1 MKLVKHVTTA
11 SRARDKQRRFR
22 FFFTSYVARY
32 VTSPSE
38 RDTRDTFKGIFSFIR
53 LFKPPQYIY
62 IYTYTDTHT
71 QTYLISHLI
80 PKLAI
85 PNLDVGE
92 SKKEWKEKIRDFS
105 VSIYANAHRLTD
117 RSPPPK
123 KRDDPTKKLYLTC
136 NYVKDIEF
144 LLGVQWNP
152 NGRFVAPSWFAI
164 CGRFLMWSIYDKRR
178 RKKI

>member
-53 LFKPPQYIY
+53 LFKPRPPIYIY
-62 IYTYTDTHT
+62 IYTRIQTHT
-71 QTYLISHLI
+71 QTHLISHLI

-117 RSPPPK
+117 RSPPK
-123 KRDDPTKKLYLTC
+123 KRDDPTKNFTLQLRERYRISVGC
-136 NYVKDIEF
+136 AME
-144 LLGVQWNP
+144 
-152 NGRFVAPSWFAI
+152 S
-164 CGRFLMWSIYDKRR
+164 
-178 RKKI
+178 

>member
-92 SKKEWKEKIRDFS
+92 SKKEWKENNTRFFRFHIRERAS
-105 VSIYANAHRLTD
+105 ANWSI
-117 RSPPPK
+117 PPPK
-123 KRDDPTKKLYLTC
+123 KTWRSNKKTLAY

>member
-62 IYTYTDTHT
+62 IYIHVHRHTYTNIFDLTPDPKVGH
-71 QTYLISHLI
+71 
-80 PKLAI
+80 PKLGCRRIEERMERKDTRFFRFHTRERA
-85 PNLDVGE
+85 
-92 SKKEWKEKIRDFS
+92 S
-105 VSIYANAHRLTD
+105 AN
-117 RSPPPK
+117 
-123 KRDDPTKKLYLTC
+123 
-136 NYVKDIEF
+136 
-144 LLGVQWNP
+144 
-152 NGRFVAPSWFAI
+152 
-164 CGRFLMWSIYDKRR
+164 
-178 RKKI
+178 